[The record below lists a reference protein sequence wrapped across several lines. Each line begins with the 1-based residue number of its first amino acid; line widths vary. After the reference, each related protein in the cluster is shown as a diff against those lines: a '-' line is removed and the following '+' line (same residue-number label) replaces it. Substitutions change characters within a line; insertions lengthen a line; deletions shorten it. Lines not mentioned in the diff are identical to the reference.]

1 MSEENNQSAA
11 QASSAENPA
20 GQATAGQLLRQAR
33 EARGLHV
40 AALAVALKVSVK
52 KIEAVEADRFDLWP
66 DAVFVRALASSMC
79 RVLKIDPAPV
89 LAQLP
94 QTAVPRLES
103 DAEHGLNTP
112 FHAPGDVSRSTIWNQ
127 LSRPVVLVALVLL
140 VGALVLIFFPA
151 MERIEIPVTSSSEP
165 IPAVLAAP
173 PVTSPAPAM
182 LAAPAPEAAPA
193 RTPPV
198 AAKPAAV
205 PVTTPVLAPP
215 IATTTAKVPASPAAV
230 APAAVA
236 SSALGE
242 QPPKVKVSSTGIIVF
257 KTRGPSWVEVT
268 DARGI
273 IQISRMIDV
282 GEVVGVSGP
291 LPLSVVVGRA
301 DVTDVQVR
309 GKPFALDE
317 LAKGNVAHFEVK

>member
-11 QASSAENPA
+11 P
-20 GQATAGQLLRQAR
+20 GTAGQLLRQAR

-52 KIEAVEADRFDLWP
+52 KIEAIEADRLDLWP

-151 MERIEIPVTSSSEP
+151 MERIEIPMTGSSEQASVALASP
-165 IPAVLAAP
+165 PATP
-173 PVTSPAPAM
+173 PVQ
-182 LAAPAPEAAPA
+182 AAAPEAAPA
-193 RTPPV
+193 RTPS
-198 AAKPAAV
+198 V
-205 PVTTPVLAPP
+205 PVKSAPAPASVPAPVIATP
-215 IATTTAKVPASPAAV
+215 IAKAPVTPAVIAAAGVP
-230 APAAVA
+230 
-236 SSALGE
+236 SSAASE
-242 QPPKVKVSSTGIIVF
+242 QAVKVKVSSTGIIVF
-257 KTRGPSWVEVT
+257 KTRGSSWVEVT

-273 IQISRMIDV
+273 VQISRMIDV